1 MHEQEKIYQ
10 LALSLIKGV
19 GFNTWKR
26 LIERFK
32 TAQSIFTVQKIFLQT
47 VFQVFLRPLYTLF

>member
-32 TAQSIFTVQKIFLQT
+32 TA
-47 VFQVFLRPLYTLF
+47 